1 MAGIAKKCV
10 VLAMSLLLLAALA
23 TTVSAEA
30 AGYWTETTDSEGRP
44 IRIFTYTE
52 PVEITFDETDGA
64 GCCGAPETEPAETAG
79 NPEGAQP
86 VAVIDNAPVRMAQAE
101 ELPTAQAG
109 PSDNPMAGIAA
120 LGLLLLLGL
129 GAALYKAV

>member
-1 MAGIAKKCV
+1 MAGIAKKSV
-10 VLAMSLLLLAALA
+10 VLAASLLLLAALA
-23 TTVSAEA
+23 TAASAEA
-30 AGYWTETTDSEGRP
+30 AGFWTETTDGEGRQ

-52 PVEITFDETDGA
+52 PVEITFDEADGA
-64 GCCGAPETEPAETAG
+64 GCCGTLGTQPNEAAG
-79 NPEGAQP
+79 KPEGAQP
-86 VAVIDNAPVRMAQAE
+86 VAVIDNAPVRMAQAQ

-109 PSDNPMAGIAA
+109 PSENPMAGIAA